1 MKSFLSLAKAM
12 LIGLSRDKTTLFFTL
27 LFPLMFLVI
36 FGAIFGSSGDTNP
49 SKVVQIGAVPVL
61 DQMAQADPDALKDLL
76 QLSKT
81 DDENAAIQQVKD
93 GDVAAAIKQ
102 TGDQVEIFYSGADRT
117 QAGIIQGILNGIV
130 NQENLGKLQAV
141 APPGTTTVSV
151 TNTQVEDSSLNA
163 IQYLTPGLLGWAISM
178 SGVFGAAMTLV
189 TWRQKKTLRR
199 IRLSPAPVGAV
210 VAARVGNTLVLALIQ
225 MFVFIGV
232 ASLPFF
238 GLKLTNYWWMAIPT
252 VLVGALAFLSIG
264 LLVGAVSK
272 TSESAS
278 GLANLIILP
287 LAFSSGSFFPL
298 SQMPHWLQTV
308 SYVSPL
314 RYLNEAM
321 LDVMVRGQGPL
332 SVLPNLGILIGFGLV
347 VGFIATRL
355 FSWDDV

>member
-1 MKSFLSLAKAM
+1 MKSYLSLSRAM
-12 LIGLSRDKTTLFFTL
+12 LIGLFRDKTTLFFTL

-36 FGAIFGSSGDTNP
+36 FGAIFGGGSDTKPGKVIEIGD
-49 SKVVQIGAVPVL
+49 VAVL
-61 DQMAQADPDALKDLL
+61 DNMAKADPDALKDLL
-76 QLSKT
+76 EITKSS
-81 DDENAAIQQVKD
+81 DEADAKQQVAS
-93 GDVAAAIKQ
+93 GDAAAAIKQ
-102 TGDQVEIFYSGADRT
+102 DGQTVTIYYSAADRT
-117 QAGIIQGILNGIV
+117 QAGIVTGILSGIV
-130 NQENLGKLQAV
+130 ENTNLEMLKA
-141 APPGTTTVSV
+141 AAPGTPTIAVTTD
-151 TNTQVEDSSLNA
+151 QVEDKALKP

-199 IRLSPAPVGAV
+199 IRLAPVSVGAV
-210 VAARVGNTLVLALIQ
+210 VGARVGNTLLLALIQ
-225 MFVFIGV
+225 MTVFLLV

-238 GLKLTNYWWMAIPT
+238 GLTLTAFWWMAIPC
-252 VLVGALAFLSIG
+252 VLIGALAFLAIG

-287 LAFSSGSFFPL
+287 LAFTSGSFFPL
-298 SQMPHWLQTV
+298 SQMPDWMQKI

-321 LDVMVRGQGPL
+321 LDVMVRGEGPAA
-332 SVLPNLGILIGFGLV
+332 VLPNLGVLVVFGIV

-355 FSWDDV
+355 FRWDDV